1 MGLMLSSAWYLF
13 SFRTKAL
20 CNESSLTVS
29 CFILLLLLFYKLE
42 QSGGSSSGQR
52 FNFYPPQ
59 GPPFFPPIPFPLPR
73 QLPLIPIPLPFPYD
87 PNQVL
92 TPNNLILLITAILNQ
107 LGGFFGVRLYFYD
120 YIDKS
125 K

>member
-1 MGLMLSSAWYLF
+1 MKFLTLAGLLSTAA
-13 SFRTKAL
+13 AL
-20 CNESSLTVS
+20 P
-29 CFILLLLLFYKLE
+29 ILE

-59 GPPFFPPIPFPLPR
+59 GLPFFPQFPFLPPP
-73 QLPLIPIPLPFPYD
+73 QLPPIPIPLPFPFPYN

-92 TPNNLILLITAILNQ
+92 TPNDLITLIISILNQ
-107 LGGFFGVRLYFYD
+107 LLGFLGVRLHFYD

>member
-1 MGLMLSSAWYLF
+1 MELLVLAGLLGTA
-13 SFRTKAL
+13 TAL
-20 CNESSLTVS
+20 P
-29 CFILLLLLFYKLE
+29 IRLE

-107 LGGFFGVRLYFYD
+107 LGGFFG
-120 YIDKS
+120 K
-125 K
+125 